1 MDISNRE
8 LLEGV
13 NLYLVGMM
21 GAGKTTVGHLLAQE
35 LGYRF
40 LDTDSLISQAA
51 GKSISEIFATEG
63 EAAFRELETNILS
76 EVSSYKKLTIATGG
90 GIVIKPFN
98 WSYLQHG
105 IVVWLDTPVEV
116 LYSRLQGDQTRPLLQ
131 DSNPLG
137 KLQELLEERRP
148 LYANADVHVNINSKD
163 TPEEVTMLVLAEIK
177 RVVKSKVVS

>member
-63 EAAFRELETNILS
+63 EAAFRELETKILS

-90 GIVIKPFN
+90 GIVINRFN

-105 IVVWLDTPVEV
+105 IVVWLDVPVEV
-116 LYSRLQGDQTRPLLQ
+116 LYSRLQGDRSRPLLQ
-131 DSNPLG
+131 NSNPLA
-137 KLQELLEERRP
+137 KLQTILEERRP
-148 LYANADVHVNINSKD
+148 LYANADVHVTIDSQD
-163 TPEEVTMLVLAEIK
+163 TPEQVTMLVLEEIR

>member
-21 GAGKTTVGHLLAQE
+21 GAGKTTVGHLLAQQ

-63 EAAFRELETNILS
+63 ETAFRELETNILS

-90 GIVIKPFN
+90 GIVVNPFN

-105 IVVWLDTPVEV
+105 IVVWLDVPVEV
-116 LYSRLQGDQTRPLLQ
+116 LYSRLQDDLTRPLLQ
-131 DSNPLG
+131 NRNPLA
-137 KLQELLEERRP
+137 KLQELLEERKP
-148 LYANADVHVNINSKD
+148 LYANADVHVNINSKN
-163 TPEEVTMLVLAEIK
+163 TPEEVTMLVLTEIK
-177 RVVKSKVVS
+177 RVVKSNAVS

>member
-1 MDISNRE
+1 MDIGNRQ
-8 LLEGV
+8 LLDGV

-21 GAGKTTVGHLLAQE
+21 GAGKTTVGHLLAQQ

-63 EAAFRELETNILS
+63 EEAFRELETKILS

-90 GIVIKPFN
+90 GIVIRPFN

-105 IVVWLDTPVEV
+105 IVVWLDAPVEV

-131 DSNPLG
+131 DGNPLA
-137 KLQELLEERRP
+137 KLQELLEERKP
-148 LYANADVHVNINSKD
+148 LYANADVHININSKD
-163 TPEEVTMLVLAEIK
+163 TPEEVTMLVLTEIK

>member
-1 MDISNRE
+1 MDIGNRQ

-21 GAGKTTVGHLLAQE
+21 GAGKTTVGHLLAQQ

-76 EVSSYKKLTIATGG
+76 EVCSYKKLTIATGG

-105 IVVWLDTPVEV
+105 IVVWLDVPVEV
-116 LYSRLQGDQTRPLLQ
+116 LYSRLQGDRTRPLLQ
-131 DSNPLG
+131 NSNPLA
-137 KLQELLEERRP
+137 KLQAILEERRP
-148 LYANADVHVNINSKD
+148 LYANADVHVTVDSQD
-163 TPEEVTMLVLAEIK
+163 TPEQLTMLVLEEIR
-177 RVVKSKVVS
+177 RVVKSKIVS

>member
-1 MDISNRE
+1 MDIVNRE

-21 GAGKTTVGHLLAQE
+21 GAGKTTVGNLLAQE

-63 EAAFRELETNILS
+63 EAAFRELETKILS

-90 GIVIKPFN
+90 GIVINRFN

-105 IVVWLDTPVEV
+105 IVVWLDVPVEV
-116 LYSRLQGDQTRPLLQ
+116 LYSRLQGDRSRPLLQ
-131 DSNPLG
+131 NSNPLA
-137 KLQELLEERRP
+137 KLQTILEERRP
-148 LYANADVHVNINSKD
+148 LYANADVHVTIDSQD
-163 TPEEVTMLVLAEIK
+163 TPEQVTMLVLEEIR

>member
-21 GAGKTTVGHLLAQE
+21 GAGKTTVGHLLAQQ

-63 EAAFRELETNILS
+63 EAGFRELETNILS

-90 GIVIKPFN
+90 GIVINRFN

-105 IVVWLDTPVEV
+105 IVVWLDVPVEV
-116 LYSRLQGDQTRPLLQ
+116 LYSRLQGDRTRPLLQ
-131 DSNPLG
+131 NSNPLA
-137 KLQELLEERRP
+137 KLQAILEERRP
-148 LYANADVHVNINSKD
+148 LYANADVHVTIDSQD
-163 TPEEVTMLVLAEIK
+163 TPEQVTMLVLEEIR

>member
-21 GAGKTTVGHLLAQE
+21 GAGKTTVGHLLAQQ

-63 EAAFRELETNILS
+63 EAGFRELETNILS

-90 GIVIKPFN
+90 GIVINRFN

-105 IVVWLDTPVEV
+105 IVVWLDVPVEV
-116 LYSRLQGDQTRPLLQ
+116 LYSRLQGDRSRPLLQ
-131 DSNPLG
+131 NSNPLA
-137 KLQELLEERRP
+137 KLQTILEERRP
-148 LYANADVHVNINSKD
+148 LYANADVHVTIDSQD
-163 TPEEVTMLVLAEIK
+163 TPEQVTMLVLEEIR

>member
-1 MDISNRE
+1 MDIGNRQ

-21 GAGKTTVGHLLAQE
+21 GAGKTTVGHLLAQQ

-76 EVSSYKKLTIATGG
+76 EVCSYKKLTIATGG

-105 IVVWLDTPVEV
+105 IVVWLDVPVEV
-116 LYSRLQGDQTRPLLQ
+116 LYSRLQGDRTRPLLQ
-131 DSNPLG
+131 NSNPLA
-137 KLQELLEERRP
+137 KLQAILEERRP
-148 LYANADVHVNINSKD
+148 LYANADVNVTVDSQD
-163 TPEEVTMLVLAEIK
+163 TPEQVTMLVLEEIG
-177 RVVKSKVVS
+177 RVVKSRVVS